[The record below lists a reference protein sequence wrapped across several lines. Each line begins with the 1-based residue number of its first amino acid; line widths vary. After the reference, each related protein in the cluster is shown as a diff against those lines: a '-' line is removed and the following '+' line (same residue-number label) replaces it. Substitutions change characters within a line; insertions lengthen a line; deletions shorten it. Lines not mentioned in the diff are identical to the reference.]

1 MILITTPTGQ
11 IGHQVLAHALESEAA
26 IRVVVRDR
34 SRLPSRA
41 HDRAEIIQGSI
52 DDPQVVNDAFAD
64 ADAVFW
70 LVPPDPR
77 AESVQEHIVKF
88 VRPLCTALNNHNV
101 GRVVAVSSLG
111 RGVAKNAGQISAIF
125 AMDDLIESTGVA
137 YRSLQP
143 PGFME
148 NLLWQVEAIARQGS
162 FFGPQSP
169 ERKNPTC
176 TTRDIASTAAELLLD
191 NSWSGQD
198 DAPLLGAEDLSPADM
213 AQIMSHTLHRPV
225 RYQQIPPETYRA
237 TLTQHGMTAAWAQG
251 LVDMAAAA
259 DRGIY
264 QATPR
269 TPESSTPTPF
279 RQWCEEVLQP
289 AIQALH

>member
-1 MILITTPTGQ
+1 MIAITTPTGQ
-11 IGHQVLAHALESEAA
+11 IGRQVLAQALESEAR
-26 IRVVVRDR
+26 IRVVVRD
-34 SRLPSRA
+34 SARLSARA
-41 HDRAEIIQGSI
+41 RERVEIIQGST
-52 DDPQVVNDAFAD
+52 DDPHVVSDAFAG

-77 AESVQEHIVKF
+77 AESVQEHILKF
-88 VRPLCTALNNHNV
+88 VRPLCAALNSHDV

-125 AMDDLIESTGVA
+125 AMDDLIESTGVS

-148 NLLWQVEAIARQGS
+148 NLLWQVETIARQGV

-169 ERKNPTC
+169 EGKNPTC
-176 TTRDIASTAAELLLD
+176 TTRDVASSAAKLLLD
-191 NSWSGQD
+191 DSWSGQD
-198 DAPLLGAEDLSPADM
+198 DVPLLGAEDLSPADM
-213 AQIMSHTLHRPV
+213 AQIISQTLHRPV
-225 RYQQIPPETYRA
+225 RYQQIPSETYKS
-237 TLTQHGMTAAWAQG
+237 TLTQRGMSAAWAQG

-259 DRGIY
+259 DRGMY

-269 TPESSTPTPF
+269 TRASSTPTPF
-279 RQWCEEVLQP
+279 CQWCEEVLHP
-289 AIQALH
+289 AIQALN